1 MTALDLPPHLSARPL
16 RRDDLP
22 AVHGLLAS
30 YEQLLLGDVMVDL
43 EDLEADWQ
51 RPSFDPEHDAVV
63 VLEGDELVAWAE
75 VYRARRLTGCVR
87 PDRWGRGIGSALVDW
102 AERRVTELGGDLVGH
117 TVPDAD
123 TAAVELLRSRGWSA
137 LWTSW
142 VLEVPPG
149 EVVPER
155 PLPAG
160 YAVRELR
167 PGQDERAAYEVVE
180 RAFGEWPD
188 REPTLYE
195 DWAATVVHRPGFEPW
210 QLLLAVDGEGGVV
223 GACHLVVSRDT
234 GWVNQVAVDRAH
246 RGQGLAQALLA
257 RAFGAARDRGAPRGE
272 LSTDSR
278 TGALG
283 LYERLG
289 MRVKWSFTQYA
300 GAPSVTRR

>member
-1 MTALDLPPHLSARPL
+1 MAALDLPPELCWRPL

-22 AVHGLLAS
+22 AVHVLVAA
-30 YEQLLLGDVMVDL
+30 YEQRLLGEVMVDL

-63 VLEGDELVAWAE
+63 VLDGDELVGYAE

-87 PDRWGRGIGSALVDW
+87 PDGWGRGIGAALVDW
-102 AERRVTELGGDLVGH
+102 AVARVGELGGELVGQ

-123 TAAVELLRSRGWSA
+123 TAAVELFRSRGWSP

-149 EVVPER
+149 GAIAER
-155 PLPAG
+155 SLPDG
-160 YAVRELR
+160 YAIRPLR

-180 RAFGEWPD
+180 QAFSEWPD

-195 DWAATVVHRPGFEPW
+195 DWAATVLQRPGFEPW
-210 QLLLAVDGEGGVV
+210 QLTLAVDRSGGVV
-223 GACHLVVSRDT
+223 GACHLVMSADT

-246 RGQGLAQALLA
+246 RGRGIAQALLA
-257 RAFGAARDRGAPRGE
+257 KAFAAARERGAPRGE

-289 MRVKWSFTQYA
+289 MQVKWSFTQYA
-300 GAPSVTRR
+300 GAPPA